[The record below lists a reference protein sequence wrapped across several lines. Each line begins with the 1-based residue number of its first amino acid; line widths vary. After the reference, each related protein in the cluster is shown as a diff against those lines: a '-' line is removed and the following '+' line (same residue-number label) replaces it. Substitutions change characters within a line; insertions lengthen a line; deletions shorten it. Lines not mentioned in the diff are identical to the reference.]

1 MLLSN
6 LFKLLICQSCYM
18 DFSKLLNGFVKID
31 TWISLSSN
39 MDLSKLI
46 NGFLWGTVSWE
57 KTAVLLDFVQK
68 RGGEGPFQIFCHLYN
83 QDTLF
88 LTITT
93 VDDAFK
99 FPSSAKLKN
108 NGFVVHIRYLLI
120 WTEKRCRSPGRF
132 GRVAI

>member
-1 MLLSN
+1 M
-6 LFKLLICQSCYM
+6 KV
-18 DFSKLLNGFVKID
+18 LNGFVKID

-57 KTAVLLDFVQK
+57 KPAVLLDFVQK
-68 RGGEGPFQIFCHLYN
+68 RGGGGGEGPLQILCHLYN
-83 QDTLF
+83 QDPLF

-99 FPSSAKLKN
+99 FPS
-108 NGFVVHIRYLLI
+108 
-120 WTEKRCRSPGRF
+120 
-132 GRVAI
+132 